1 MEMGKLD
8 AKATTIEPK
17 FDFVGG
23 YLCLDFANTVRGYP
37 RDSLSRE
44 CLTSYPHLVVWSQ
57 QANLTSESEAHVLLR
72 KAERAPVEAAALLE
86 RARAIRE
93 AIYSIFAAVAQGTQ
107 PTGSDLDLL
116 NGELEWGMAGPRVM
130 VTPDGFDW
138 EWRKEEGAL
147 DQMLAPVARS
157 AARLLTSAEQQ
168 LVRLCANE
176 DCSWLFVDT
185 TKNHRR
191 KWCRTTGCGNVMRV
205 RKHRERQHRKE
216 KSANDIFTLGEAG
229 PLAQ

>member
-37 RDSLSRE
+37 RDSISRE

-57 QANLTSESEAHVLLR
+57 QVNLTSESEAPVLLR
-72 KAERAPVEAAALLE
+72 KAERAPVEAASILE

-93 AIYSIFAAVAQGTQ
+93 AIYSIFGAVAQGTR

-116 NGELEWGMAGPRVM
+116 NRELERAMAGPRVI
-130 VTPDGFDW
+130 VTTDGFAW
-138 EWRKEEGAL
+138 EWRKEVGAF
-147 DQMLAPVARS
+147 DQMLAPVVRS
-157 AARLLTSAEQQ
+157 AATLLTAAERP
-168 LVRLCANE
+168 LVRQCANAP
-176 DCSWLFVDT
+176 DCRWLFVDT

-205 RKHRERQHRKE
+205 RKYRERQRSKE
-216 KSANDIFTLGEAG
+216 
-229 PLAQ
+229 